1 MKMKTGALAIVLVV
15 VTDASV
21 AFAADVPNRS
31 VPPAVMMEVRV
42 VESEFK
48 AALASDCAPDRCF
61 VKGCAYEAHITLD
74 QPRESSMPGLPTED
88 GPGSVVAQDYL
99 TRVRCEFTH
108 EGTVRSSD
116 VAKLARRLEKRLSRG
131 WMTVAVVPE
140 PLEAIPKSLA
150 KADPNAEEEEEK
162 PKEAPVEPLLPP
174 EPVEFTAELAL
185 MQLWETLLPHAPWMT
200 ALLLSTLMIF
210 ILIWAGR
217 RLGTP
222 SLEEKMLEAQ
232 MANGGVEE
240 PPPPV
245 EEPVVV
251 EAPPPPQN
259 EQDEAFAEEQE
270 RVWNE
275 RLDKLAKEDDDIISR
290 LLREWLKMGDY
301 AMLARAML
309 VFGDRVSRAFEAAPE
324 LALKK
329 VAFASYFRDVDESTL
344 PSRARFF
351 RDLNQ
356 QSMASLLLSQEDV
369 QLYRTL
375 REDFGSSGF
384 VSLMKDLPTRYSALL
399 FALADYDQQQEVAAL
414 LSPELRKSVASELVS
429 STRISLR
436 ESAHLALCIEAVR
449 HGDTMPPAP
458 AHASQHEHGPAL
470 DSATALSILLPHMSS
485 ADRAELF
492 TDAQKK
498 HGGALPHWHED
509 IVFSHMLAALP
520 VELRNDLL
528 LEIDIRGLAAWLQTQ
543 QPAWRKAFVKELS
556 EPLQKAL
563 SRNPAAT
570 TRADVVRYAK
580 QGHRELVTA
589 LKGAYARGGVR
600 FVELVS

>member
-1 MKMKTGALAIVLVV
+1 MQAQSRILSLVV
-15 VTDASV
+15 VVMTAP
-21 AFAADVPNRS
+21 AMALAADVPNRS
-31 VPPAVMMEVRV
+31 VPPSVMMEVRV

-88 GPGSVVAQDYL
+88 GPGSVAVQTYL
-99 TRVRCEFTH
+99 TRVRCEFSH
-108 EGTVRSSD
+108 EGSVKSSD

-131 WMTVAVVPE
+131 WLTVAVAPE

-150 KADPNAEEEEEK
+150 KADPNNEEEEK
-162 PKEAPVEPLLPP
+162 PKEAVVEPLLPV
-174 EPVEFTAELAL
+174 EPVEFTAEMAF
-185 MQLWETLLPHAPWMT
+185 MQLWETLLPHAPWMA
-200 ALLLSTLMIF
+200 ALLLSTFLIL

-222 SLEEKMLEAQ
+222 SFEEKMLEAQ
-232 MANGGVEE
+232 LANG
-240 PPPPV
+240 PV
-245 EEPVVV
+245 EEAPAPVEEVVV
-251 EAPPPPQN
+251 ETPPPPQN
-259 EQDEAFAEEQE
+259 EQDDAFAEEQE
-270 RVWNE
+270 RVWTE
-275 RLDKLAKEDDDIISR
+275 RLDKLAPEDDDIISR

-301 AMLARAML
+301 PMLARAML

-329 VAFASYFRDVDESTL
+329 VAFASYFRDVDETTL
-344 PSRARFF
+344 PSRVRFF

-369 QLYRTL
+369 QLYRSL

-384 VSLMKDLPTRYSALL
+384 VSLMKDLPTRFAALL

-414 LSPELRKSVASELVS
+414 LPPELRKAVSAELVS

-436 ESAHLALCIEAVR
+436 ESAHLATCIEAVR

-458 AHASQHEHGPAL
+458 ASASQHEHGPAL

-492 TDAQKK
+492 ADAQRK

-528 LEIDIRGLAAWLQTQ
+528 LELDIRGLAAWLQTQ

-563 SRNPAAT
+563 ARSPAT
-570 TRADVVRYAK
+570 TSRADVVRFAK

-600 FVELVS
+600 FVDLVS